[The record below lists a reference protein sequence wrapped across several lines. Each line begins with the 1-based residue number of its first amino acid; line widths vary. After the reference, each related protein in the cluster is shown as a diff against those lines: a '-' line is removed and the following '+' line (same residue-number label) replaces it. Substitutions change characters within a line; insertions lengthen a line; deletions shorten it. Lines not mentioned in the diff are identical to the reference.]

1 MARVCRL
8 VAIAALVL
16 AALAALAALLL
27 WNMDR
32 VNPTGPSPALIGK
45 KAPPLPATV
54 LAGKPGL
61 TDPMLRQPGLK
72 LVNFWASWCPP
83 CRAEHAT
90 LTTLS
95 KQLPIYGVDLKDS
108 PADAAAFLDRY
119 GDPFRAIAA
128 DPAGRAALDWG
139 VTGPP
144 QTFIIDGK
152 GTVLFRFAGPLLR
165 EDYTNR
171 FLPELEKARQAA
183 N

>member
-8 VAIAALVL
+8 VAIAALV
-16 AALAALAALLL
+16 LAALLL

-83 CRAEHAT
+83 CRKVTPMLASA
-90 LTTLS
+90 
-95 KQLPIYGVDLKDS
+95 YGRIRERQGSAFEMVLCGLDRDEAAFDAYRAHMPVRLRGGHNPGS
-108 PADAAAFLDRY
+108 SCRPAAARGIESRRRRWPARPL
-119 GDPFRAIAA
+119 A
-128 DPAGRAALDWG
+128 DHGL
-139 VTGPP
+139 
-144 QTFIIDGK
+144 
-152 GTVLFRFAGPLLR
+152 
-165 EDYTNR
+165 
-171 FLPELEKARQAA
+171 
-183 N
+183 

>member
-8 VAIAALVL
+8 VAIAALV
-16 AALAALAALLL
+16 LAALAALLL

-95 KQLPIYGVDLKDS
+95 KQLPVYGVDLKDS

-128 DPAGRAALDWG
+128 ARGMPINALVAEIDAARGLDIGLAGAIRL
-139 VTGPP
+139 
-144 QTFIIDGK
+144 F
-152 GTVLFRFAGPLLR
+152 VLRSLKER
-165 EDYTNR
+165 
-171 FLPELEKARQAA
+171 LPKAD
-183 N
+183 